1 MAAPGPIVGELI
13 DQHFDL
19 DPDLEASIAVNPQ
32 RVDREQ
38 IQTLR
43 HLGFNRFSFGIQ
55 DVNPRCRRR

>member
-1 MAAPGPIVGELI
+1 VGELI

-32 RVDREQ
+32 LVDREQ